1 MGIPTTT
8 ALGAP
13 HESVCKTETTS
24 ASSSHETGGTRA
36 DEGEAGEKPNHTV
49 SNDPKQDV
57 TQTQAKKRFC
67 TFAVNNGL
75 TDSPGLPP
83 ELRLMVYKAA
93 FPEMD
98 PFLVYE
104 SPDDY
109 AKNKLVFIG
118 PIGHC
123 DHHAYLLKDPILG
136 DVVCARCARAP
147 PKNDRLRAALGSNFA
162 RDPVTRL
169 EFLTE
174 YVRQVQF
181 CCKPRYHHHHD
192 RDHRDL
198 QQFLSILAASNLI
211 ESFRYLTIL
220 VPWNGVGTKH
230 TPLPKSDAIYIAYV
244 LTILYRYKPKCELT
258 FYHYNT
264 RILRRLL
271 DRIVELG
278 QTNPLRHRIGNSDQG
293 SRSNFADF
301 SKASGDL
308 VRQDELLDKLSRRL
322 KRDVFRTRRAKAEH
336 KYETLKYPIDFSKW
350 SICGKQR
357 WFLEIPK
364 SLHAS

>member
-174 YVRQVQF
+174 SSFVANHVIITIMTEITETYSNSYPYLLRQ
-181 CCKPRYHHHHD
+181 
-192 RDHRDL
+192 
-198 QQFLSILAASNLI
+198 ILLN
-211 ESFRYLTIL
+211 
-220 VPWNGVGTKH
+220 H
-230 TPLPKSDAIYIAYV
+230 SDIS
-244 LTILYRYKPKCELT
+244 P
-258 FYHYNT
+258 F
-264 RILRRLL
+264 
-271 DRIVELG
+271 
-278 QTNPLRHRIGNSDQG
+278 
-293 SRSNFADF
+293 
-301 SKASGDL
+301 
-308 VRQDELLDKLSRRL
+308 
-322 KRDVFRTRRAKAEH
+322 
-336 KYETLKYPIDFSKW
+336 
-350 SICGKQR
+350 
-357 WFLEIPK
+357 
-364 SLHAS
+364 